1 MGIFPSVKEV
11 SVMED
16 SRPGY
21 YAIIPADVRYD
32 DRIPANAKLLYGE
45 VSALIGA
52 DGFCFASNQYFAQIY
67 GMSVD
72 SISRLFKKLE
82 EHGYIKRELEKD
94 KSGQVV
100 RRKIFLS
107 VSIPRIQPP
116 DNFADTPRQNCGE
129 GTCKKVGD
137 TNLSNTNNNPPNP
150 PEGVGEPKGKKNS
163 RQRSKAQAETLP
175 VRFDGFWLFY
185 RQHVPPDRNAG
196 NRQKAIRAWDK
207 LAPDA
212 ALADT
217 LAKSL
222 AKQVK
227 TEAWKSGIGVPHAS
241 TWLNNRGWE
250 DDWGAAA
257 QEHAPADRRGEEWL
271 N

>member
-1 MGIFPSVKEV
+1 MDDNKPS
-11 SVMED
+11 
-16 SRPGY
+16 Y

-32 DRIPANAKLLYGE
+32 DQIPANAKLLYGE
-45 VSALIGA
+45 VSSLVRAYGY
-52 DGFCFASNQYFAQIY
+52 CFASNQYFSQVY
-67 GMSVD
+67 GWSPDSV
-72 SISRLFKKLE
+72 SRLLKALE
-82 EHGYIKRELEKD
+82 KRGYIKRELEKD

-100 RRKIFLS
+100 RRKIYLS

-116 DNFADTPRQNCGE
+116 DNFADTPRQKSRE
-129 GTCKKVGD
+129 GTDKKVGD
-137 TNLSNTNNNPPNP
+137 TNLSNTSNNPPNP
-150 PEGVGEPKGKKNS
+150 PEGDGEPKGKKNS

-207 LAPDA
+207 LAPD
-212 ALADT
+212 DT
-217 LAKSL
+217 LASIMAASL

-257 QEHAPADRRGEEWL
+257 QEQAPADRRDEEWL